1 MKKFLLF
8 CLTFLFLFSA
18 CKKEERDVPPNE
30 ICGSVAMALGSENY
44 LLGEPDYMESEFGDL
59 ALKRDLCVVY
69 RDGEDLSECGAFR
82 VNENLSAKD
91 LKAMLEE
98 YLKERAETTK
108 ALSDLYP
115 AQTLTDNLSYL
126 QNADIIT
133 GKHCVYY
140 LVMSEEEKKQAKKAI
155 NEVLSD

>member
-1 MKKFLLF
+1 
-8 CLTFLFLFSA
+8 
-18 CKKEERDVPPNE
+18 
-30 ICGSVAMALGSENY
+30 MALGSENY

-59 ALKRDLCVVY
+59 DQKTDFCVVY

-140 LVMSEEEKKQAKKAI
+140 LVMSEEEKSRRKRQSMKCFRTDLTSRQAEKKDCRSSPFSHFCGV
-155 NEVLSD
+155 VL